1 MFTPS
6 LLIDVWIPGLGFVGF
21 ALAALVRSI
30 LHFRRNR
37 WDDALNM
44 FGLSFAFIIMWFTIL
59 TVRLS
64 VEDNALA
71 THRHNCVMY
80 ELALQRNANP
90 DLPDVEID
98 PAWHAL
104 ECYPEP

>member
-6 LLIDVWIPGLGFVGF
+6 LFIDVWIPGLGF

-30 LHFRRNR
+30 LLFRRNR
-37 WDDALNM
+37 RDDALNM
-44 FGLSFAFIIMWFTIL
+44 IGLSFAFIIMWFTIL

-90 DLPDVEID
+90 DLPDVEAI
-98 PAWHAL
+98 PAAWHAL
-104 ECYPEP
+104 ECYPGP